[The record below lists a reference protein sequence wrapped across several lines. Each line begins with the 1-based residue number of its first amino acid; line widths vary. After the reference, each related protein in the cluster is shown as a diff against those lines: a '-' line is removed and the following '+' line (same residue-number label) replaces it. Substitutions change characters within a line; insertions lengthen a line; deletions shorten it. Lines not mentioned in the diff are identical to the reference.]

1 MPCTAFDR
9 VNCEMNSS
17 LGLNDITYEWPFTNI
32 EANYDRNN
40 LENEVTE
47 VLFALNET
55 AATWNDTSLWAS
67 TLLFAS
73 MERPDMDRNQLFVL
87 HYISKLAV
95 FVATDNKGWGEKKI
109 SATLGWCT
117 PDSLISHFNR
127 RITNSFSGV
136 FNRYRPGNEITS
148 TTAFDLGDD
157 ESMDYRPSPNAL
169 QSVSR
174 TIEFETDDDDSDYDS
189 DAETVTA
196 ENNRTNN
203 VTNTTPQQAQ
213 TILTPVRSNDDIYDD
228 LPDLLDENGN
238 IINDISADNNDNEE
252 NSGYVTD
259 PESDDVCYI
268 CQHYI
273 DMEDINTINLSP
285 ELNQDS
291 EACDHYA
298 HRHCLDNGDH
308 GFIWPRIER
317 EDGQFVRSGA
327 QVSIDIVNTETQER
341 HSEVFPI
348 GRFHCG
354 EFLNSLPEN
363 ESHAGIFTRNE
374 GETEFVETIFPEEY
388 HCDLCDTTFCNIVDF
403 SSFDDAIDNGWR
415 RTSTI
420 TGNSWACSR
429 CVSNSNTTNNATNN
443 ATTNPFADTDDETD
457 DDSDDDSEE
466 DSEEDSDDDSEE
478 DSDDDTDDEDEPTC
492 IPRGNISLTCRLENC
507 SNSRNFHSMEEAYM
521 CDWER
526 NDHGEW
532 LCSRCLWHSRP
543 SHPHNRYNDYD
554 TDDY

>member
-9 VNCEMNSS
+9 VNCELNSS

-32 EANYDRNN
+32 ETNYNRNN
-40 LENEVTE
+40 LENEVVE

-73 MERPDMDRNQLFVL
+73 MERPDIDRNQLFVL

-148 TTAFDLGDD
+148 ETAFDLGDD
-157 ESMDYRPSPNAL
+157 DSMDYRPSPNAL

-174 TIEFETDDDDSDYDS
+174 TIQFETDDDDSDYDS
-189 DAETVTA
+189 DAETVTV

-203 VTNTTPQQAQ
+203 ETNTNPQQAQ
-213 TILTPVRSNDDIYDD
+213 TILTPVRSND
-228 LPDLLDENGN
+228 
-238 IINDISADNNDNEE
+238 DNEE

-273 DMEDINTINLSP
+273 DLEDINTINLSP
-285 ELNQDS
+285 ELNQNS
-291 EACDHYA
+291 EACDDYA

-308 GFIWPRIER
+308 GFIWPRIQR

-348 GRFHCG
+348 GRFRCG

-403 SSFDDAIDNGWR
+403 SCFDDAIDNGWR
-415 RTSTI
+415 RTSTM
-420 TGNSWACSR
+420 TGISWACSR

-443 ATTNPFADTDDETD
+443 ETTNPFA
-457 DDSDDDSEE
+457 
-466 DSEEDSDDDSEE
+466 
-478 DSDDDTDDEDEPTC
+478 DSDDDTDDEDDSTC
-492 IPRGNISLTCRLENC
+492 TSGRNISATCGGENC
-507 SNSRNFHSMEEAYM
+507 NNSRNFHSMTEAYNYGW
-521 CDWER
+521 DR
-526 NDHGEW
+526 NENREW
-532 LCSRCLWHSRP
+532 VCPDCSFRSTPTTQSNH
-543 SHPHNRYNDYD
+543 YDDYD